1 MESIFGVIIGF
12 GIFGIFWFF
21 ALKPKKKDSSNDEL
35 DLTKDQLK
43 SAEIN
48 LATKD
53 AEVIAAQKAEVE
65 LKSQIEEKKV
75 LVDKLYKT
83 IDEIGEYKSQT
94 EKAINKHDE
103 SILRHKNW
111 WDKLTTNIQYQGK
124 FNQEILENV
133 LTAANLIKGRD
144 FITETKHTTYD
155 IVGSDEK
162 DVRPDVILKFPE
174 RNYVVDA
181 KMSLTNWTDFIL
193 EKDENKKKEHLKKH
207 LTSIRK
213 HLFDTKTG
221 LIKKNYNK
229 LYGLKSLQSV
239 IIFFPSDNLYN
250 FTLDEDKDLLN
261 DAIKGNFILTSP
273 RELTNMIKLFEQ
285 IKSEKKQIEN
295 IGQIITSASKIFD
308 KYADVKVAIKGALQS
323 YKTHA
328 NHLQSIVTK
337 SWGTQGL
344 EKQINKLKDEHG
356 VIPGKPIPEIPAE
369 QSSVSNV
376 EDPEKEPEQL
386 N

>member
-1 MESIFGVIIGF
+1 MPESSENLSF
-12 GIFGIFWFF
+12 
-21 ALKPKKKDSSNDEL
+21 LKSQLEKVDNNIQNLFSSKSDRENKLVKTIQKYNDSLPLLNRKLNEIEFEL
-35 DLTKDQLK
+35 DKTSQ
-43 SAEIN
+43 
-48 LATKD
+48 
-53 AEVIAAQKAEVE
+53 
-65 LKSQIEEKKV
+65 QIEEKKI

-103 SILRHKNW
+103 AILRHKNW

-155 IVGSDEK
+155 IAGNDEK

-239 IIFFPSDNLYN
+239 IVFFPSDNLKN
-250 FTLDEDKDLLN
+250 ATAVFKCC
-261 DAIKGNFILTSP
+261 AISLAFS
-273 RELTNMIKLFEQ
+273 
-285 IKSEKKQIEN
+285 
-295 IGQIITSASKIFD
+295 
-308 KYADVKVAIKGALQS
+308 
-323 YKTHA
+323 
-328 NHLQSIVTK
+328 
-337 SWGTQGL
+337 
-344 EKQINKLKDEHG
+344 
-356 VIPGKPIPEIPAE
+356 
-369 QSSVSNV
+369 
-376 EDPEKEPEQL
+376 
-386 N
+386 

>member
-1 MESIFGVIIGF
+1 MESILGVIIGF

-53 AEVIAAQKAEVE
+53 AEVIAAQKAEIE
-65 LKSQIEEKKV
+65 LKKQIEEKKI

-103 SILRHKNW
+103 AILRHKNW

-144 FITETKHTTYD
+144 FVTETKHTTYD
-155 IVGSDEK
+155 IAGNDEK

-207 LTSIRK
+207 LTSIR
-213 HLFDTKTG
+213 
-221 LIKKNYNK
+221 
-229 LYGLKSLQSV
+229 
-239 IIFFPSDNLYN
+239 
-250 FTLDEDKDLLN
+250 
-261 DAIKGNFILTSP
+261 
-273 RELTNMIKLFEQ
+273 
-285 IKSEKKQIEN
+285 
-295 IGQIITSASKIFD
+295 
-308 KYADVKVAIKGALQS
+308 
-323 YKTHA
+323 
-328 NHLQSIVTK
+328 
-337 SWGTQGL
+337 
-344 EKQINKLKDEHG
+344 
-356 VIPGKPIPEIPAE
+356 
-369 QSSVSNV
+369 
-376 EDPEKEPEQL
+376 
-386 N
+386 

>member
-1 MESIFGVIIGF
+1 MVFCF
-12 GIFGIFWFF
+12 K
-21 ALKPKKKDSSNDEL
+21 AQKKNPSNDEL

-65 LKSQIEEKKV
+65 LKNQIEEKKV

-103 SILRHKNW
+103 AILRHKNW

-155 IVGSDEK
+155 ITGSDEK

-213 HLFDTKTG
+213 HLFDPKTG

-239 IIFFPSDNLYN
+239 IVFFPSDNLYN

-295 IGQIITSASKIFD
+295 IGQIITLSKQNI
-308 KYADVKVAIKGALQS
+308 
-323 YKTHA
+323 
-328 NHLQSIVTK
+328 
-337 SWGTQGL
+337 
-344 EKQINKLKDEHG
+344 
-356 VIPGKPIPEIPAE
+356 
-369 QSSVSNV
+369 
-376 EDPEKEPEQL
+376 
-386 N
+386 